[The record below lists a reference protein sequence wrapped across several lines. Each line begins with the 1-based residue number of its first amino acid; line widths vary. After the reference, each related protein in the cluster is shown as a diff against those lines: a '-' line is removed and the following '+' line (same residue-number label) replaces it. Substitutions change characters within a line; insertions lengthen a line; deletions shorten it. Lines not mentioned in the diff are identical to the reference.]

1 MNGHAVMRGYTD
13 RKAYVWIPSMDKQL
27 YDENGDPIDM
37 DTKTWREI
45 GDENVF
51 DVATGQG
58 GRMYKVEKLQI
69 FEQVVDEDIDK
80 CLNKQEMEQTKKDLI
95 TTKGLLNDEIAA
107 KERLITKLEQ
117 QKEKNLQQLINS
129 K

>member
-1 MNGHAVMRGYTD
+1 
-13 RKAYVWIPSMDKQL
+13 
-27 YDENGDPIDM
+27 
-37 DTKTWREI
+37 
-45 GDENVF
+45 
-51 DVATGQG
+51 
-58 GRMYKVEKLQI
+58 
-69 FEQVVDEDIDK
+69 VDEDIDK

-117 QKEKNLQQLINS
+117 QKEKNRQQLINS